1 MINSLFKSQA
11 IMVERE
17 EEYLPVIT
25 EKQEH
30 SWESAYRE
38 YLAKKDKR
46 SSHDDVFHSEI
57 AEEAK
62 IKAIQ

>member
-1 MINSLFKSQA
+1 
-11 IMVERE
+11 MVERE

-46 SSHDDVFHSEI
+46 SSHDDVFQSQI
-57 AEEAK
+57 AVEAK
-62 IKAIQ
+62 VKAIQ